1 MSQLGDRMIS
11 AVASLV
17 ATFALALIGCAYL
30 APKLADAARRYGV
43 VDAPDQA
50 LDQSEPVAYL
60 GGLAVYISVLTALA
74 VTLPIGDKA
83 PNDLFDD
90 PQVLGMLLGGT
101 LFMAVGLLDDLTQ
114 LTPRDKLLG
123 QLLACAVLIKAG
135 VAVYLISLPQAAQVG
150 LTVLWVLACCNAVNL
165 VDVHD
170 GLAASLSGLS
180 ALGFCVLG
188 WMVGDFRLAVLAAAI
203 AGAAF
208 GFLRINRPP
217 ARQYLGDTGAL
228 FLGSSLAML
237 ALMARYDGQSGW
249 MPYLV
254 PIALIALPFIEVGQL
269 IVTRLRLVSTPSGA
283 DTTSPIGSSIVAPA
297 IAVVVIQGALRSSSS
312 SWRRCSD
319 STLLVSGAAQA
330 LIIALAAALFLGLVA
345 LPALQAKQVDD
356 DQRRHRSGN
365 AGERLVDS
373 VHSARHTRPM
383 NPLRRRAETETQ
395 GPRSARNSSSFE
407 VAGSDEH
414 ARCLRACRHAPRIDS
429 CRPHIRQRR
438 GRCRAYPGRTPG

>member
-1 MSQLGDRMIS
+1 MIS

-17 ATFALALIGCAYL
+17 ATFALALISCAYL

-50 LDQSEPVAYL
+50 LKTQSEPVAYL

-269 IVTRLRLVSTPSGA
+269 IVTRLRLGLNPFR
-283 DTTSPIGSSIVAPA
+283 GSRHHIAHRLLDRGVGRV
-297 IAVVVIQGALRSSSS
+297 AVVVIQGALQLVFIVAA
-312 SWRRCSD
+312 
-319 STLLVSGAAQA
+319 LLGLYFAGLERAAQA

-345 LPALQAKQVDD
+345 LPALQAKQNDD
-356 DQRRHRSGN
+356 D
-365 AGERLVDS
+365 
-373 VHSARHTRPM
+373 
-383 NPLRRRAETETQ
+383 
-395 GPRSARNSSSFE
+395 
-407 VAGSDEH
+407 
-414 ARCLRACRHAPRIDS
+414 
-429 CRPHIRQRR
+429 
-438 GRCRAYPGRTPG
+438 